1 MYLIFY
7 FSLTL
12 SEFDLLLYA
21 FTYMQRIV
29 SIREKMY
36 TKPQLAGVI
45 TRLFG
50 IDSLSSF
57 VQFTIAEFL
66 YLIYTTS
73 AREIKSE
80 AKNLAFSCNC
90 NMCGRFALSIDCG
103 IHTNRQKYH
112 NRKTHTRAT
121 LLPAWFYGNQPQE
134 LHFYSGLTDLKFQLA
149 AELKTMRRVFFF
161 LLFLFLFSYSY

>member
-1 MYLIFY
+1 
-7 FSLTL
+7 
-12 SEFDLLLYA
+12 
-21 FTYMQRIV
+21 MQRIV
-29 SIREKMY
+29 SIRKKMY

-57 VQFTIAEFL
+57 VV
-66 YLIYTTS
+66 
-73 AREIKSE
+73 KSE

-112 NRKTHTRAT
+112 NRKTHTRVT
-121 LLPAWFYGNQPQE
+121 PLPAWFYGNQPQE

-161 LLFLFLFSYSY
+161 YFLFFFSYSYYYLIIFA